1 MKNTLGQTIA
11 SLRKQQGM
19 TQLQL
24 AEELNVTDKAVSKWE
39 RDLSCPDVHT
49 LPRIAELFGVSVD
62 ELMQGAQEN
71 AQPDAEA
78 PTQKEEPEWKKLI
91 PLICHGVALAM
102 GVAVTVLSI
111 LGQVDAKDAIS
122 MLAIG
127 LIAIALPNFIKEK

>member
-62 ELMQGAQEN
+62 ELMQGAQ
-71 AQPDAEA
+71 DAEV

-111 LGQVDAKDAIS
+111 LGQTDAKDAVS